1 MALSSMSIILTVL
14 VLRLHYTDQFVP
26 AVPRNLYDFFT
37 KKIANYVGLRR
48 TGNLINLKIF
58 FAT

>member
-1 MALSSMSIILTVL
+1 MSIILTVL

-48 TGNLINLKIF
+48 TGNLINFKIF